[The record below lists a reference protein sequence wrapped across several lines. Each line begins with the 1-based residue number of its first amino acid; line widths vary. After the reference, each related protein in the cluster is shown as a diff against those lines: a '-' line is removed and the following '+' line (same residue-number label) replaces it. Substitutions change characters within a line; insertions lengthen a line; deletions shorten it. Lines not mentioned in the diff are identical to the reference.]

1 MKPIIEVKN
10 LYKKYRIGIKQPY
23 YSLRDNLMEL
33 MRNPF
38 MFKRKKIRK
47 DGLLEDEFWALKD
60 ISFNVLP
67 GEAIG
72 IIGLNGAGKTTL
84 LKLLSQ
90 ITPPTKGEIILRG
103 RVASLLEV
111 GTGFHPELTGRENI
125 YLNGAILGMKQKEIK
140 KRFDEIVEF
149 AEIEKFLDTPVK
161 HYSSGMYMRLAF
173 AVAAHLEP
181 DILLIDEVLAVGD
194 INFQKKC
201 LGKMEDI
208 TSKGKTIL
216 FVSHNLQ
223 IISRYC
229 QKAVLLDK
237 GEMMQFGFIQ
247 EVVNNY
253 LYYKQKIATSRRW
266 TNLSN
271 APGDDTV
278 RLRAVK
284 LWEKSHQAKESVDI
298 RSILR
303 VDIEYDVLKKG
314 VTLVPS
320 IQLSN
325 EQGIIVFSSN
335 DTDKFWN
342 WEQRKVGRYISS
354 TFIPGNFLSEGN
366 YILRVVI
373 ASYKPP
379 RKHISERDLITFYVV
394 DLGEGDTA
402 RGDYIGRIDGV
413 VRPWL
418 KWTTK
423 LMRKK

>member
-1 MKPIIEVKN
+1 
-10 LYKKYRIGIKQPY
+10 
-23 YSLRDNLMEL
+23 
-33 MRNPF
+33 
-38 MFKRKKIRK
+38 
-47 DGLLEDEFWALKD
+47 
-60 ISFNVLP
+60 
-67 GEAIG
+67 
-72 IIGLNGAGKTTL
+72 
-84 LKLLSQ
+84 
-90 ITPPTKGEIILRG
+90 
-103 RVASLLEV
+103 
-111 GTGFHPELTGRENI
+111 
-125 YLNGAILGMKQKEIK
+125 MKQKEIK
-140 KRFDEIVEF
+140 KRFDEIVDF

-181 DILLIDEVLAVGD
+181 DILLIDEILAVGD

-208 TSKGKTIL
+208 TRKGKTIL
-216 FVSHNLQ
+216 FVSHNMQ

-237 GEMMQFGFIQ
+237 GEMMQFGFIR

-253 LYYKQKIATSRRW
+253 SYYKQKMATSRKW
-266 TNLSN
+266 TNLNN

-284 LWEKSHQAKESVDI
+284 LWENDHQAKESADI
-298 RSILR
+298 RAILR
-303 VDIEYDVLKKG
+303 IDIEYDVLKKG

-342 WEQRKVGRYISS
+342 WEQRKVGRFISS
-354 TFIPGNFLSEGN
+354 VYIPGNFLSEGS
-366 YILRVVI
+366 YILRIVI

-379 RKHISERDLITFYVV
+379 KKHISEKDLITFYVF
-394 DLGEGDTA
+394 DPGDGGTA
-402 RGDYIGRIDGV
+402 RGDYVGRIDGV
-413 VRPWL
+413 VRPLL
-418 KWTTK
+418 KWQTRYK
-423 LMRKK
+423 NDFKVVNMLK